1 MVPSKKSK
9 IQFGAMGGFKT
20 TNKIFIN
27 TKVPKKKKTNLNY
40 EISEYNIYYLKQI
53 IKYCKQRRIEVILVR
68 SPMHKTYDV
77 SFSENKYNRILS
89 QKFKDIK
96 FIDNK
101 DFLIPDNGFLDIE
114 HLNSTGSEI
123 YSRYFNKQI
132 NQNH

>member
-1 MVPSKKSK
+1 
-9 IQFGAMGGFKT
+9 
-20 TNKIFIN
+20 
-27 TKVPKKKKTNLNY
+27 
-40 EISEYNIYYLKQI
+40 
-53 IKYCKQRRIEVILVR
+53 
-68 SPMHKTYDV
+68 MHKTYDV

-132 NQNH
+132 NQ